1 MAKKRKKR
9 RSAARGPRRGSRKQ
23 PQSALILEC
32 NAERLERDSIS
43 MARDVHSMVQGFLP
57 AAPCDLVQVTTE
69 HQLLA
74 DFADR
79 ATHRYDIVLVV
90 GHSSVDEL
98 VLARDRRLPWTGV
111 AKWLER
117 FSPRVVVLAGCEG
130 GRWLPSKALF
140 DGLKSLKEIYGTPVL
155 STQPELR
162 ALGLLVLFLLAGG
175 KVSAEWLPWAQV
187 AAFALTDGVIFRQTR
202 AEFRSSG
209 PAEAATW
216 RMLETVLRRLLN
228 R

>member
-1 MAKKRKKR
+1 MAKKRNKR
-9 RSAARGPRRGSRKQ
+9 RSAARDPRGSRKQ
-23 PQSALILEC
+23 PQSVLILEC

-57 AAPCDLVQVTTE
+57 ATPCDLVQVTTE
-69 HQLLA
+69 QQLLA
-74 DFADR
+74 DFGDR
-79 ATHRYDIVLVV
+79 SGNRYDIVLVV

-98 VLARDRRLPWTGV
+98 VLARDRRLRWAGV
-111 AKWLER
+111 AKWLEG

-140 DGLKSLKEIYGTPVL
+140 DGLKSLTEIYGTPVL

-187 AAFALTDGVIFRQTR
+187 AAFALTDGLIFRQTR

-216 RMLETVLRRLLN
+216 TILETWLRKVLN